1 MTNSLANKSILI
13 VDDSISIRHL
23 LKGILRAGEFDSII
37 ESGDG
42 QQALKALGKGE
53 IGLIICDWEMPNMN
67 GIELFEAIMNDKIL
81 KNIPF
86 ILLTA
91 QVDKKKVTEALTKG
105 IKNYIIKPF
114 TPEAVINKVKEVLK

>member
-1 MTNSLANKSILI
+1 MTNAFANKLILI

-23 LKGILRAGEFDSII
+23 LKGILRSGGFNNIV

-42 QQALKALGKGE
+42 QQALKVLGKGE

-67 GIELFEAIMNDKIL
+67 GMELFEVILNDE
-81 KNIPF
+81 NINNTPF

-91 QVDKKKVTEALTKG
+91 QVDKKKVTEALAKG

-114 TPEAVINKVKEVLK
+114 TPEVVINKVREVLK